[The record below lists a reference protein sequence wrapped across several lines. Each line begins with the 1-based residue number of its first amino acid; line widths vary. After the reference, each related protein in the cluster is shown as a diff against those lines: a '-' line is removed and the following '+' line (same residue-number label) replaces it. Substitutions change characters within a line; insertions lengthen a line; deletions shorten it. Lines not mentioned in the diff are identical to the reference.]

1 MQHAFLVQNSGW
13 MESFYSHPD
22 SKFKALVAA
31 VIRSVARPE
40 DPVFISA
47 FSQRTASNPSPVPL
61 YQGKGP
67 GDPERWLGGLKVAV
81 KNSAGALADTHFQE
95 AVSSTIT
102 DQFKADPGIIWI
114 FTNNK
119 NSPDNDL
126 RTDVRNEEFYN
137 LLHLDPS
144 ITRTLAFPHR
154 MALKGGRYPVSGMMV
169 YALAYGEPASA
180 HLAALAD
187 SGQLTKIF
195 GHPPAR
201 LKPVDRDSV
210 RLVPRRVT
218 NSDNVAV
225 TLAKDGRT
233 LLVDVRASKVL
244 PQVEVS
250 AAVQNLLY
258 PYVIDQARPAATL
271 IGGWG
276 RSEVP
281 IRPERL
287 DRVQPGEERTVSVG
301 LPIPLAQVPS
311 PLSPAA
317 LAAMGKRLDIPA
329 VLQIS
334 LSGQRLVLSDEF
346 RNLLEEL
353 FPGDPLSKVFLPKV
367 FEPPQ
372 GVQSSLVSL
381 PLVIRIQY
389 SMLPLILAM
398 LGGLVLL
405 GGGVALAV
413 VAGRPARY
421 AVLVDG
427 AKRNVMVKA
436 FGSAQVRSADG
447 TVVGSVSRKLGK
459 PVVTEV
465 AEGHAVVVS

>member
-1 MQHAFLVQNSGW
+1 MRRLARAWAALLLALVSSVPVAAAPMQHAFLVQNSGW

-22 SKFKALVAA
+22 SKFKALVGA

-47 FSQRTASNPSPVPL
+47 FSQRTAFNPSPVPL
-61 YQGKGP
+61 YHGKGP
-67 GDPERWLGGLKVAV
+67 GDPERWLSGLKVAV

-102 DQFKADPGIIWI
+102 GQFKADPGIIWI

-126 RTDVRNEEFYN
+126 RTGVRNEEFYN

-154 MALKGGRYPVSGMMV
+154 MALQGGRYPVSGMMV

-218 NSDNVAV
+218 DSDNVAV
-225 TLAKDGRT
+225 TLARDGRT
-233 LLVDVRASKVL
+233 LLVDVRASKAL

-250 AAVQNLLY
+250 AAVENLLY
-258 PYVIDQARPAATL
+258 PYVIGQARPAAVL
-271 IGGWG
+271 IGRWG

-281 IRPERL
+281 IRPAQLEQVL
-287 DRVQPGEERTVSVG
+287 PGEERDRVGEPADSAGPGAIALVSRG
-301 LPIPLAQVPS
+301 ARCDGQAHRDPGGAADLAFR
-311 PLSPAA
+311 AA
-317 LAAMGKRLDIPA
+317 AGA
-329 VLQIS
+329 VRAS
-334 LSGQRLVLSDEF
+334 SA
-346 RNLLEEL
+346 NLLDEL
-353 FPGDPLSKVFLPKV
+353 FPDDPLSKVFLPKV

-372 GVQSSLVSL
+372 GVRSSVVSL
-381 PLVIRIQY
+381 PLVIRIQH
-389 SMLPLILAM
+389 SLLPVCVAM
-398 LGGLVLL
+398 L
-405 GGGVALAV
+405 AASSCW
-413 VAGRPARY
+413 AAAWRPPSWPAARR
-421 AVLVDG
+421 ATPCSST
-427 AKRNVMVKA
+427 A
-436 FGSAQVRSADG
+436 RSAPW
-447 TVVGSVSRKLGK
+447 R
-459 PVVTEV
+459 
-465 AEGHAVVVS
+465 